1 MVAITSAIPT
11 KKGERALL
19 ELNRLQIK
27 TSDEGI
33 LNGVSGANTDGSQND
48 GAIVSKLA
56 VAVDSTDMTGMKLRG
71 KGKGRVGPLASGGT
85 FGKGKG
91 KGGAKDCKKKD
102 KTEKAK
108 SGAKGGAKGGDKSAK
123 SKGKG
128 KGKGKGGSRI
138 PSEVPSDSPS
148 DDVPSDVPSEIPSD
162 VPSDVPSETPSDVPS
177 DVPSETPTES
187 FEPTAAY
194 CLETEQPSSLKPT
207 DSDSTKTVPDGDGD
221 GDGETEST
229 DDGNSG
235 ETDSTR
241 DDEIIDVSSFCQNLD
256 AIYTDEGIYL
266 VNPEGPASSDRVK
279 GGTAAVRDVVDVPVQ
294 PSDTA
299 GYTVSITMNV
309 LEVIKAKG
317 IASALDEI
325 VSPPSAL
332 HTVGC
337 AGKGRQTALES
348 FEAMTDT
355 GGRRLQDRS
364 SKLVVLR
371 NFVCLEP
378 TDCDANDVCSATC
391 TTDANYIGA
400 LTSDEF
406 KTKLLEAFEMYLTM
420 MDNLYNWYPQQDI
433 TSENIDINESDTAG
447 TGVDGVITGNQSRA
461 QPGLRAMPFIG
472 AATGLLAVL
481 LLSVLFVRR
490 RNRYD
495 EEVSHLKLDESADD
509 TLYEGDSVEN
519 HEYNT
524 RNIHIVGEGDSV
536 ISHWTG
542 YTGRGSQNKDN
553 SYEVAYN
560 NGDYRDGIMRGR
572 SGDVHQCSSATCEIC
587 AESRQAGVSFI
598 KTGNSIPIRNHSLP
612 SDASREYIAE
622 DTVML

>member
-27 TSDEGI
+27 PSDEGI
-33 LNGVSGANTDGSQND
+33 LNGVVGANTDGSQND
-48 GAIVSKLA
+48 GAIVSKLG
-56 VAVDSTDMTGMKLRG
+56 VAVDSTEMTGMKLRG
-71 KGKGRVGPLASGGT
+71 KGKGGLLASGGT

-102 KTEKAK
+102 KSEKAK
-108 SGAKGGAKGGDKSAK
+108 SGAKGGAKGGEKSAK
-123 SKGKG
+123 SEGKGKG
-128 KGKGKGGSRI
+128 KGKGKGRSRI
-138 PSEVPSDSPS
+138 PSEVPSDSPTMVPS
-148 DDVPSDVPSEIPSD
+148 EVPSDI
-162 VPSDVPSETPSDVPS
+162 PSDVPS

-194 CLETEQPSSLKPT
+194 CLETEQPSSSPIITSAPT
-207 DSDSTKTVPDGDGD
+207 VVKTPITGGDVEGETN
-221 GDGETEST
+221 GETET
-229 DDGNSG
+229 GGDN
-235 ETDSTR
+235 R

-256 AIYTDEGIYL
+256 AIYTDDGIYL

-337 AGKGRQTALES
+337 AGKGRQIALET

-355 GGRRLQDRS
+355 GGRRLQSPS

-378 TDCDANDVCSATC
+378 TNCDDNGVCSATC

-406 KTKLLEAFEMYLTM
+406 KLRLLDAFEMYLTM
-420 MDNLYNWYPQQDI
+420 MDNVYKAWYPQQEI

-461 QPGLRAMPFIG
+461 QQGLRAMPFIG
-472 AATGLLAVL
+472 TATGLLAVL